1 MSGFAACT
9 PEQAHLITAL
19 GPSKDLS
26 PCPSEARN
34 IWLLFQPGFQSKELW
49 GGAPSQLTVD
59 IQCEQVQ
66 NPSTDKSLKLWSCL
80 LMQHNL
86 AHSDG

>member
-1 MSGFAACT
+1 MSGSAACA
-9 PEQAHLITAL
+9 PGQVHLTAAS
-19 GPSKDLS
+19 GPSKVLS
-26 PCPSEARN
+26 PFPSEARN
-34 IWLLFQPGFQSKELW
+34 VWLLFQPGFQRKELW

-59 IQCEQVQ
+59 MQCEQVQ

-86 AHSDG
+86 THSDG